1 MPARL
6 GKRSGPKVM
15 LAVVLGLVAAYL
27 VFFVIGL
34 LVSVAS
40 QQFFCDDG
48 RLFTTCPPEPW
59 FYRPGLVL
67 GGLSGV
73 GTGAWVTRRTW
84 RSGKGRDTPHVPPG

>member
-6 GKRSGPKVM
+6 AKRSGPKLM

-27 VFFVIGL
+27 VFSVLGL
-34 LVSVAS
+34 AVSVAS

-67 GGLSGV
+67 AGLGGVATGV
-73 GTGAWVTRRTW
+73 WVSRRTW
-84 RSGKGRDTPHVPPG
+84 RSGKRRPARPHG